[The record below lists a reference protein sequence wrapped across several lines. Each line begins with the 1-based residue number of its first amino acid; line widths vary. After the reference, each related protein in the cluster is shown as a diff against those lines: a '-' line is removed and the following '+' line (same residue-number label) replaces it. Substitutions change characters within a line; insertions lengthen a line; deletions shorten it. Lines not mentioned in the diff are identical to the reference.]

1 MPIQSGTTTRSAA
14 APPGINWNAI
24 LQAAKEGA
32 AYGINE
38 WLNSAKLDGGKLN
51 AAVGLLTSGC
61 FNSDLPA
68 LTPRINA
75 VIEPVARREI
85 TNGDAAGISRA
96 ISRQVAQAWTG
107 WAGSLWFVLPLGFPI
122 AAAYPFAYMP
132 PNPPTPPV
140 PSIFLNMGLITGPDR
155 LAKAYLAEQLLKAL
169 QEAGAMALGNAPPT
183 MVRTGAVQQGVQAA
197 NTARVQGANVAAGTS
212 GRPGS
217 GAAAGSGR
225 PTVLTTNNGSPQDL
239 ANNLAAYINAAFL
252 TWQSTAYFTNI
263 MGEGPVP
270 TFAPPYV
277 PVGPVI
283 KGKIKGDLRF
293 QAFG

>member
-1 MPIQSGTTTRSAA
+1 MPIQTGTTTRNTPP
-14 APPGINWNAI
+14 PPGINWNTI
-24 LQAAKEGA
+24 LQASKEGA

-38 WLNSAKLDGGKLN
+38 WLNSAKLDGGELN
-51 AAVGLLTSGC
+51 SAVGLLTSGC

-68 LTPRINA
+68 LTPLINA

-85 TNGDAAGISRA
+85 TSGDASRISRA
-96 ISRQVAQAWTG
+96 ISQQVAQAWTG
-107 WAGSLWFVLPLGFPI
+107 WAGSLWFVLPLGFPT
-122 AAAYPFAYMP
+122 AAAFPGPKLP
-132 PNPPTPPV
+132 PTPPTPPV
-140 PSIFLNMGLITGPDR
+140 PSLFLNMGLITGPDR

-197 NTARVQGANVAAGTS
+197 NVARVQGANVAAGTS

-217 GAAAGSGR
+217 GAVAGSGR

-239 ANNLAAYINAAFL
+239 ANNLAAYVNAAFL
-252 TWQSTAYFTNI
+252 SWQSTAYFKNI
-263 MGEGPVP
+263 MGEGPIP
-270 TFAPPYV
+270 TYAPPYV
-277 PVGPVI
+277 PVASVI
-283 KGKIKGDLRF
+283 GGKIKGDLKF